1 MQTQATQNRR
11 EFLKTG
17 LLSFAGVIMLPS
29 CLKDYTPFRFFT
41 VEEAAIMSAI
51 CEQIIPA
58 DENGPGATQAG
69 VIYYIDRQLSEVFIK
84 DQETYRKGL
93 AALEASCRSLYDKSF
108 TDLSGEEQLQTLQLM
123 EANNLP
129 GEYWTQNSSSGLFS
143 TMVRHSM
150 QGFYG
155 PPRHGG
161 NKNYI
166 SYKIIHLDY
175 PYIVGQNRYRKQP
188 LSW

>member
-1 MQTQATQNRR
+1 MHTHAYQARR

-29 CLKDYTPFRFFT
+29 CLKNYSPFRFFT
-41 VEEAAIMSAI
+41 PEEATLMMAI
-51 CEQIIPA
+51 CEHIIPA

-69 VIYYIDRQLSEVFIK
+69 VMYYIDKQLSEVFIK
-84 DQETYRKGL
+84 DQKAYRDGL
-93 AALEASCRSLYDKSF
+93 VALDRSCRSLYGKGF
-108 TDLSGEEQLQTLQLM
+108 TDLPGSEQLQTLQKM
-123 EANNLP
+123 ERNELP
-129 GEYWTQNSSSGLFS
+129 GEFWKQTSSSGLLS
-143 TMVRHSM
+143 TMVRHTM

-166 SYKIIHLDY
+166 SYRMIRLDY
-175 PYIVGQNRYRKQP
+175 PYITGQNRYRKK
-188 LSW
+188 